1 MVHELNNDFEVE
13 FHQVM
18 AFFEIVYLQ
27 LQYYYSKH
35 IDKSSFADF
44 DFLVHI
50 SKYCYILKKISL
62 VIFLN
67 S

>member
-18 AFFEIVYLQ
+18 AFFEIDYLQ

-35 IDKSSFADF
+35 IDKS
-44 DFLVHI
+44 
-50 SKYCYILKKISL
+50 
-62 VIFLN
+62 
-67 S
+67 

>member
-13 FHQVM
+13 FHQVI

-35 IDKSSFADF
+35 IDKSSFANF

-50 SKYCYILKKISL
+50 SKILLYIKTYL
-62 VIFLN
+62 
-67 S
+67 

>member
-27 LQYYYSKH
+27 LQYYESKH

-44 DFLVHI
+44 GFHVHI
-50 SKYCYILKKISL
+50 SKILLYIKCYL
-62 VIFLN
+62 
-67 S
+67 

>member
-1 MVHELNNDFEVE
+1 MVHGLNNDFEVE

-18 AFFEIVYLQ
+18 AFFEIVYLE

-35 IDKSSFADF
+35 IDKSSCADF

-50 SKYCYILKKISL
+50 SKILLYI
-62 VIFLN
+62 
-67 S
+67 

>member
-1 MVHELNNDFEVE
+1 MVHELNNDFDVE

-18 AFFEIVYLQ
+18 AFFETVYLQ
-27 LQYYYSKH
+27 IQYYDSKH

-50 SKYCYILKKISL
+50 SKILLYIYIYLIFSDISK
-62 VIFLN
+62 
-67 S
+67 